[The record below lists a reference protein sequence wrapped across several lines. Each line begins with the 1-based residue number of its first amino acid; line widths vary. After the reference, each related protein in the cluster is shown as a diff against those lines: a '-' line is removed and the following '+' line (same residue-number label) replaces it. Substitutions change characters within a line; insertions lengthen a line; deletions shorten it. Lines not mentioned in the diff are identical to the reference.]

1 MTTDASTIGEL
12 AEDYARHLSVAVLK
26 AGPCGRMHVQ
36 STDPDTAAS
45 TPHGRWPSL
54 RLHICRCE
62 VAIYCV
68 PTGDGIV
75 LAIEAPGHPERWL
88 PTYGTPAEDFGVA
101 VYAIARSL
109 ATCH

>member
-45 TPHGRWPSL
+45 TPHAGGRRCDCTSAAARSPSTASPPATASSSPS
-54 RLHICRCE
+54 RPPDTPSGG
-62 VAIYCV
+62 YP
-68 PTGDGIV
+68 PT
-75 LAIEAPGHPERWL
+75 APQPK
-88 PTYGTPAEDFGVA
+88 DFGVA